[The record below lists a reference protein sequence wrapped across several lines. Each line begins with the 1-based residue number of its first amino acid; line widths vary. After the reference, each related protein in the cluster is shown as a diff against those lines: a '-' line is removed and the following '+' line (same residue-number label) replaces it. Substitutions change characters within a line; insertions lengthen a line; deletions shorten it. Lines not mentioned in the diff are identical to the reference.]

1 MRNTLKMS
9 EPEPLFIQYDAEP
22 IKVDPIGC
30 KDVADLIEKA
40 QKKFSP
46 QLDTFPLA
54 KLTLH
59 RYTGTKLK
67 PHMKLAELLKPVFV
81 NDGDTPLLIRYA
93 DAVLPVIKKTK
104 TSHQSEER
112 KKRWEDLN
120 PILIQAKIDAAEKSG
135 KKNLKESSA
144 YSSLTWSL
152 ISPVYEHIMHQYSQ
166 TVKEVPQETVELL
179 HNYLVTLTRRL
190 SSVTTGNESQ
200 RLHFIAPIL
209 VYVSDLFGPEDS
221 IQIVI
226 EEDLNGVNVKA
237 NGHFEFMLKR
247 NNKRICIVEAKKDD
261 MEQGMV
267 QDLVGMEVASD
278 LDGLDTVY
286 GIVTNYVEWIFLKS
300 QNDKIEKNMDT
311 LTFELEV
318 ATVESLKRIAGKIYS
333 LLSDD

>member
-1 MRNTLKMS
+1 MS
-9 EPEPLFIQYDAEP
+9 EIEPLFVQYLDTEP
-22 IKVDPIGC
+22 IKIDPTGC
-30 KDVADLIEKA
+30 KDIADLIEKS

-46 QLDTFPLA
+46 LLDSFPLA

-67 PHMKLAELLKPVFV
+67 
-81 NDGDTPLLIRYA
+81 GDIKITSLVKSNGFINNYDNPLLIRYA
-93 DAVLPVIKKTK
+93 DALPVIKKPK
-104 TSHQSEER
+104 TSHHSEER
-112 KKRWEDLN
+112 KKRWEELN
-120 PILIQAKIDAAEKSG
+120 PILIQAEIDAAEKSG
-135 KKNLKESSA
+135 KKNLKGSSA
-144 YSSLTWSL
+144 YSSLNWSL
-152 ISPVYEHIMHQYSQ
+152 ISPVYDHIIHDYSQ
-166 TVKEVPQETVELL
+166 TVKEVPQETMELL
-179 HNYLVTLTRRL
+179 HNYIVTLTRRL
-190 SSVTTGNESQ
+190 GSVTTGKESQ

-261 MEQGMV
+261 ILQGMV

-278 LDGLDTVY
+278 LNDLDTVY
-286 GIVTNYVEWIFLKS
+286 GIVTNYVEWMFLKS
-300 QNDKIEKNMDT
+300 QNDKIERDED
-311 LTFELEV
+311 ELHREHGIP
-318 ATVESLKRIAGKIYS
+318 TIESLKRIAGKIYA